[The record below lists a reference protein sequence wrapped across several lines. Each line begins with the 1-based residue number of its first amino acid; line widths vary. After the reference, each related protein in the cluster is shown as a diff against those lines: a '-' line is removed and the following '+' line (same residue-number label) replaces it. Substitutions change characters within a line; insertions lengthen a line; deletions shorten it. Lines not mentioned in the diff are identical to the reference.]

1 MSALADLVYMATNA
15 NGRRVVVVR
24 CPFCRCVV
32 EAHLWSI
39 SGSGKRC
46 ECGAVIRRN
55 NRTAEYEATKKEA
68 DR

>member
-1 MSALADLVYMATNA
+1 MSALADLVYT
-15 NGRRVVVVR
+15 GRRAKGQRVVGVR
-24 CPFCRCVV
+24 CPFCDCVV
-32 EAHLWSI
+32 EAYLWSI

-55 NRTAEYEATKKEA
+55 NMTAGFEATKEE